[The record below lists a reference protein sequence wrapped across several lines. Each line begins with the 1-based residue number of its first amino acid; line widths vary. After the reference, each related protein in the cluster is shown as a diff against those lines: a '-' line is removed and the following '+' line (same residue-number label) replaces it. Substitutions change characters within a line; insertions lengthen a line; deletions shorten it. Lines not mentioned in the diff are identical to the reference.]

1 MTLSPRQMIQTL
13 FRYRKWVNFHTLF
26 VVLVIL
32 VAIYYAWKTPKQKY
46 PFTGI
51 GGLGVRDALSKT
63 KKSKKDKRVNKTEEK
78 CRRIFESIF
87 QYPFPS
93 VRPPFLENPVTK
105 KCLELDGFNPHIVT
119 PVGKGLAFE
128 YDGVQ
133 HSKYSPYF
141 HRGGP
146 QDFVYQQKRDTWKDL
161 KCRSMGILLIRI
173 PYNVVPE
180 DLDTYIRRTLRHK
193 GVQY

>member
-1 MTLSPRQMIQTL
+1 MIQTL
-13 FRYRKWVNFHTLF
+13 LRYRKWVNFHTF
-26 VVLVIL
+26 FAVAVIL
-32 VAIYYAWKTPKQKY
+32 AAIFYAWKAPKQKY

-51 GGLGVRDALSKT
+51 SSLGVRSALTKT
-63 KKSKKDKRVNKTEEK
+63 KKTPKKAKRVNKTEEK
-78 CRRIFESIF
+78 CRRIFESLF
-87 QYPFPS
+87 QHPFPS

-105 KCLELDGFNPHIVT
+105 KCLELDGFNPYIET
-119 PVGKGLAFE
+119 PLGTGLAFE

-180 DLDTYIRRTLRHK
+180 DLKTYIRRTLHDK
-193 GVQY
+193 GVKC